1 MSGYQTIS
9 AFHKFRF
16 KNQIVNQPKDSQ
28 TRSIPQWQSNKMKQ
42 IIIER
47 WQEIW
52 VVVEARNKTKKLD
65 RVVKSDRAYQ

>member
-1 MSGYQTIS
+1 MT
-9 AFHKFRF
+9 
-16 KNQIVNQPKDSQ
+16 QPKDVQ